1 MRLYELIA
9 FIGLIV
15 FFIGALG
22 MESDNLFIPFL
33 LIIIGTLILAFGAWK
48 SGYLK

>member
-15 FFIGALG
+15 FFIGAMG
-22 MESDNLFIPFL
+22 VESADLFIPFL
-33 LIIIGTLILAFGAWK
+33 LIIIGALLLAFGAWK